1 MGHYLSGQSVSL
13 EDVQMTEIM
22 VEELS
27 HLNNS
32 GIHDCS
38 CSAKYTM
45 PCFHLETFWQYTC
58 SNNAHHCSSC
68 LHLYINYS
76 ELQLMTVT
84 CTVRT

>member
-22 VEELS
+22 VGELS
-27 HLNNS
+27 HLNKS

-38 CSAKYTM
+38 CSTKYTM

-58 SNNAHHCSSC
+58 SNNAHHCSILLTSV
-68 LHLYINYS
+68 HS